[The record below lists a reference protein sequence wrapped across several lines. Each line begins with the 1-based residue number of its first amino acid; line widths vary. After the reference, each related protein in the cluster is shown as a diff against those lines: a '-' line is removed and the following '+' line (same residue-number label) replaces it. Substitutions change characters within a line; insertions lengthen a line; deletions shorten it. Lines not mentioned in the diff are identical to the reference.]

1 MSNKEKNSESFRDS
15 IGTLTKEG
23 KRNWIFAQKPSGM
36 YHKARA
42 VVATILLAFL
52 FAGPFITING
62 HPILQLNVLERKFT
76 ILGMVF
82 WPSDFYILVLAAL
95 TLLLFVIVF
104 TSIFGRIWCG
114 WACPQTIFMEMV
126 FRKIEYWIEGDASAQ
141 KRLNREPWSA
151 KKIFKKIS
159 KHGIFYA
166 VSFIIANTFLAYI
179 IGKDA
184 LFKIMSDP
192 VSAHLSG
199 FIIINIFS
207 LVFYGV
213 FSRFREQVCQ
223 FACPYGR
230 YQSVMIDEDSIAV
243 TYDFERGEPRG
254 NPKKAKR
261 SLLKKK
267 NKAKE
272 KVINAGNHG
281 VNVADI
287 AQSGKIDSSEIPELG
302 DCIDCYQ
309 CVKIC
314 PAGIDIRNGIQME
327 CIQCTAC
334 MDACDNVMDK
344 IDKPRGLI
352 RYSSWNGILNH
363 DKKIRFTP
371 RVMAYTIVLLIL
383 ATLFTGLLF
392 SRSDTQSIIL
402 RAPGVLYQQLPNGNY
417 TNIYNLKLINKTFDE
432 KKIALKLL
440 NPDKGSITVI
450 GKLEPVPPQ
459 EIREGRF
466 FVALPKSAMKP
477 ELTQIVIG
485 VYTDGKLSDKIQS
498 SFIGPDKLNP

>member
-15 IGTLTKEG
+15 IGTMTKEG
-23 KRNWIFAQKPSGM
+23 KRNWIFAQKPAGRFHM
-36 YHKARA
+36 ARS

-62 HPILQLNVLERKFT
+62 HPILELNVLQRKFT
-76 ILGMVF
+76 ILGTVF

-104 TSIFGRIWCG
+104 TSIFGRVWCG

-141 KRLNREPWSA
+141 KRLNRESWTP
-151 KKIFKKIS
+151 KKIFKKVT

-166 VSFIIANTFLAYI
+166 VSFIIANTFLAYV

-184 LFKIMSDP
+184 LFQIVSDP
-192 VSAHLSG
+192 VSAHLTG
-199 FIIINIFS
+199 FIIISIFS

-261 SLLKKK
+261 SLLKRKK
-267 NKAKE
+267 KAEKE
-272 KVINAGNHG
+272 HAHG
-281 VNVADI
+281 VDVANM
-287 AQSGKIDSSEIPELG
+287 AETGKVSSQEMPELG

-309 CVKIC
+309 CVKVC

-334 MDACDNVMDK
+334 IDACDNVMDK
-344 IDKPRGLI
+344 VKKPRGLI

-363 DKKIRFTP
+363 DKKPRFTA
-371 RVMAYTIVLLIL
+371 RVMAYTVVLLIL

-392 SRSDTQSIIL
+392 SRSDTQTIIL
-402 RAPGVLYQQLPNGNY
+402 RAPGVLYQQLPNGDY
-417 TNIYNLKLINKTFDE
+417 SNIYNLKLINKTYDE
-432 KKIALKLL
+432 KKVDLKLL
-440 NPDKGSITVI
+440 NPVGGNITII
-450 GKLEPVPPQ
+450 GKLDPVPPQ
-459 EIREGRF
+459 EILEGRF
-466 FVALPKSAMKP
+466 FVALPKNVLKP

-485 VYTDGKLSDKIQS
+485 VYTDGKLTDKIKS
-498 SFIGPDKLNP
+498 SFIGPDKL